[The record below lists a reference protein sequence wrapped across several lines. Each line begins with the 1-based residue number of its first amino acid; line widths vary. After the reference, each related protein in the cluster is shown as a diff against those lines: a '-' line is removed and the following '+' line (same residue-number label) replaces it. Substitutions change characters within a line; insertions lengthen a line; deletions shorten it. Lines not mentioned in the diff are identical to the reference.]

1 MSSEYAV
8 NPGLYIH
15 IPFCLSKCSYC
26 DFYSI
31 PLCSKDLKTIPDKYI
46 DLLLIELKSRIKQF
60 NVKKFSTLYFGGGTP
75 SLLSANQIEKLMTFI
90 KPFLENNGEV
100 TFECNPD
107 DISKNLLNTLKKNG
121 INRISLGIQS
131 LNDNVLSYVNRR
143 ANMDINLNAIKLI
156 EDFKRSL
163 NKDET
168 FRFSIDMIA
177 GLPKLNREDFFKDLI
192 QICNTSA
199 DHISL
204 YSLSIEDGTPL
215 AEDLSFYDDDEN
227 ALQWTEG
234 VKILKSFGYYQYEV
248 SNFAKK
254 GYESKHNLIY
264 WHKNNYIGIGSGA
277 TGTFE
282 NYRYTNGM
290 LDNQCDYTYS
300 EEIEIL
306 NEDVLELEFLMMGF
320 RLLEGVNEL
329 EYKKR
334 FGKDL
339 NTRLAPLWEK
349 WKNEGLAENNGNY
362 YTLGEK
368 GICFLNKFLETL

>member
-1 MSSEYAV
+1 MPSKITI

-15 IPFCLSKCSYC
+15 IPFCLSKCTYC

-31 PLCSKDLKTIPDKYI
+31 PLCSKSLSQIPENYI
-46 DLLLIELKSRIKQF
+46 DLLLDELKNRINQF
-60 NVKKFSTLYFGGGTP
+60 NIQKFSTLYFGGGTP
-75 SLLSANQIEKLMTFI
+75 SLLSIQQIEKLMTFI
-90 KPFLENNGEV
+90 KPLLEENGEI

-107 DISKNLLNTLKKNG
+107 DITLDLLTALKANG

-131 LNDNVLSYVNRR
+131 LNDTVLSYVNRR
-143 ANMDINLNAIKLI
+143 ANKNINLKAIKII
-156 EDFKRSL
+156 EDFKSTL
-163 NKDET
+163 DKNEN

-177 GLPKLNREDFFKDLI
+177 GLPKLSKEDFFNDLTE
-192 QICNTSA
+192 ICKTSA

-215 AEDLSFYDDDEN
+215 SEDLSFYDDDEN

-254 GYESKHNLIY
+254 GFESKHNLIY
-264 WHKNNYIGIGSGA
+264 WHKDNYIGIGSGA

-282 NYRYTNGM
+282 NYRYTNGKIKNNYEYD
-290 LDNQCDYTYS
+290 LS
-300 EEIEIL
+300 EEVEIL
-306 NEDVLELEFLMMGF
+306 DTDTLEIEFLMMGF
-320 RLLEGVNEL
+320 RLLEGIDAL

-334 FGKDL
+334 FGKEL
-339 NTRLAPLWEK
+339 GNRLAPLWDK
-349 WKNEGLAENNGNY
+349 WKKDGLAENHGNF

>member
-334 FGKDL
+334 FGKNL

>member
-107 DISKNLLNTLKKNG
+107 DISKNLLNTLKNNG